1 MPGSSGMLAL
11 GMFNKDRDMKRVKKA
26 DGGMMTAQVM
36 PAPMPNP
43 VAVNAPRATFGG
55 GMGPNAPEGRGYNR
69 EGFKGRG
76 PMGMR
81 KPEGGRI
88 VGGNPAVGVV
98 DRGMA
103 VGGGPAP
110 IVDRGMAVGGGPAPV
125 VSMGPG
131 TGIGGSMPR
140 SGGAVTAR
148 PLGAAPVTSTVGFKK
163 GGMVSKGKHSSV
175 TPPGGRAGGKSKPC
189 KIS

>member
-36 PAPMPNP
+36 PAPMPNRM
-43 VAVNAPRATFGG
+43 AVNAPRATFGG

-88 VGGNPAVGVV
+88 VGGNPAVGGGSAPTPTPGLGTPYMPPVLNPPP
-98 DRGMA
+98 MT
-103 VGGGPAP
+103 GGPAP
-110 IVDRGMAVGGGPAPV
+110 IVDRGMALQGGPAQLATP
-125 VSMGPG
+125 
-131 TGIGGSMPR
+131 
-140 SGGAVTAR
+140 A
-148 PLGAAPVTSTVGFKK
+148 VGFKK
-163 GGMVSKGKHSSV
+163 GGMVSKGVSKGKHSSV
-175 TPPGGRAGGKSKPC
+175 TPAGGRAGGKTKPC
-189 KIS
+189 KIY

>member
-43 VAVNAPRATFGG
+43 TAGGATAQVMPAPMPGRVAVNAPRATFGG

-76 PMGMR
+76 PMATRPGM
-81 KPEGGRI
+81 
-88 VGGNPAVGVV
+88 
-98 DRGMA
+98 
-103 VGGGPAP
+103 
-110 IVDRGMAVGGGPAPV
+110 DRGMAVGGGPAPV

-131 TGIGGSMPR
+131 TAIGGSMPR

-148 PLGAAPVTSTVGFKK
+148 PLGPAPVTATVGFKK

-175 TPPGGRAGGKSKPC
+175 TPSGGRAGGKSKPC